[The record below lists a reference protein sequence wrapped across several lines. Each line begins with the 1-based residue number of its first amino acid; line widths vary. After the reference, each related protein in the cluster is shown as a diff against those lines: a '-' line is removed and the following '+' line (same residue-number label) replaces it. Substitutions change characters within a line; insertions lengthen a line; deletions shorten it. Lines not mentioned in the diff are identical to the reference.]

1 MSLYEFL
8 RSAPF
13 IRLLIPYLLGI
24 LLGEYFH
31 FKPYF
36 LWISVFFLII
46 ALLLIELYKVS
57 AQFRYRWLWGLIVNF
72 FLVFLGIALI
82 QQSKSFKKYPENE
95 VVISG
100 TILENPHSTFLSHSV
115 LVRIKAI
122 KTEEVWEKWDSK
134 TLCVLQK
141 AKDSIVPKLGQ
152 NIVIRASF
160 KEIKNRQNPYEF
172 DYRKYMNRKG
182 FYYTAYAN
190 SNNWHLLN
198 QNSEF
203 ELKLWALK
211 IRDKILDYFRQLHM
225 NASAFAVISALT
237 VGEKSYLDADLVS
250 AYVNSGTMHL
260 LAVSG
265 MHVALLFW
273 LLQQFFRPLERI
285 KRGKAIQTVL
295 VLSII
300 WLFALITG
308 LTPSVIRASVMFTFW
323 MLGDYSNRNVNIY
336 NTLSASALLILLIEP
351 GSLFDIGF
359 QLSYLAVL
367 GIVIF
372 YKDIFNW
379 FYSSNW
385 IIKQAWSV
393 LAVSIAAQL
402 LTLPLTLFHFHQFPN
417 YFLLSNLI
425 CLPLSTIILYGS
437 ILALILAPFSFLW
450 EYIGW
455 VLKILVNSLNEVLI
469 WIEHIPYSVTNG
481 IHISVFMAL
490 SIFLLVVSLRIY
502 WINKRIVFFYIAMLF
517 AIGIFTNRLFIKTF
531 AQSRKGVII
540 YNSQKVAL
548 IHLIRGAE
556 NYVLTDSLVF
566 SSGTRILKSAKEHMD
581 LNVPQLIPF
590 DTKTVLKEND
600 ILLYKGFLSFAGK
613 TFFIWHETPIH
624 LLGEKP
630 VKIDVLI
637 IHTKD
642 KVKMHDIT
650 KYFDARQIV
659 VTANVYRGSAE
670 NLMRSFA
677 IAGKPCHYISLHGAW
692 ISEGFKIYRK

>member
-1 MSLYEFL
+1 MTLYEFL

-31 FKPYF
+31 FNPYF
-36 LWISVFFLII
+36 LWISVSLLII
-46 ALLLIELYKVS
+46 ALLLIEIFKVS
-57 AQFRYRWLWGLIVNF
+57 AQFRYRWLWGLNMNI
-72 FLVFLGIALI
+72 FLLFLGITSI
-82 QQSKSFKKYPENE
+82 QQSKSFKEYPEND

-100 TILENPHSTFLSHSV
+100 TILENPHTTLLSHSV

-122 KTEEVWEKWDSK
+122 KTEGVWEKWDSK

-141 AKDSIVPKLGQ
+141 AKDSVVPKLGQ
-152 NIVIRASF
+152 SIAIRASF

-190 SNNWHLLN
+190 SNNWQLLN
-198 QNSEF
+198 QEPEF
-203 ELKLWALK
+203 DLKLWALK
-211 IRDKILDYFRQLHM
+211 IRDKILDYFRQLNL

-285 KRGKAIQTVL
+285 KKGKAIQTVL

-323 MLGDYSNRNVNIY
+323 MLGDYNNRNVNIY

-379 FYSSNW
+379 FYAGNW
-385 IIKQAWSV
+385 FLKQAWSI

-450 EYIGW
+450 DYIGW
-455 VLKILVNSLNEVLI
+455 VLKILVNSLNAVLI
-469 WIEHIPYSVTNG
+469 WIEHLPYSVTNG
-481 IHISVFMAL
+481 VHISVFMAL
-490 SIFLLVVSLRIY
+490 SIFILVASLRIY
-502 WINKRIVFFYIAMLF
+502 LINKRIVFMYIAMLF
-517 AIGIFTNRLFIKTF
+517 AIGIFTNRLYIKTF

-548 IHLIRGAE
+548 IHLIRGSE
-556 NYVLTDSLVF
+556 NYVLTDSVAF
-566 SSGTRILKSAKEHMD
+566 SSGMRILKSAKEHLD
-581 LNVPQLIPF
+581 LNAPQLIPF

-600 ILLYKGFLSFAGK
+600 ILLYKGFFSFSGS
-613 TFFIWHETPIH
+613 TFFYWHETPIH

-642 KVKMHDIT
+642 KVKMHDIA

-659 VTANVYRGSAE
+659 VTANVSRGSAE
-670 NLMRSFA
+670 TLMRGFA
-677 IAGKPCHYISLHGAW
+677 LAGKPCHYISLHGAW
-692 ISEGFKIYRK
+692 ISEGFKIYHK